1 MVSVEWSTYGA
12 VLFDLDGVLTPTV
25 EIHQR
30 AWSEALT
37 SFFTAHAIT
46 PEYSVEDYLTS
57 VDGRPRDDGIRTVL
71 ATRGVVLPDGSPGD
85 PPGTPTVAGLGNAKN
100 ARVAE
105 LLAAGIAAYP
115 GSVPLI
121 DHLRALGVPM
131 AVVSSSRNTP
141 AVLAAAGLTALFPV
155 VVDGNVAAR
164 EGLAGKPAPDTYL
177 FAAAALGVPAATAV
191 VVEDAVS
198 GVAAGAAGGF
208 GLVIGVDRG
217 AGASALTAAG
227 ADVVVRELDE
237 LVTP

>member
-1 MVSVEWSTYGA
+1 MMEWSTYDA

-30 AWSEALT
+30 AWGEAFAA
-37 SFFTAHAIT
+37 FFAAHRIT
-46 PEYSVEDYLTS
+46 PEYSVDDYLAS
-57 VDGRPRDDGIRTVL
+57 VDGRPRDDGIRTLL
-71 ATRGVVLPDGSPGD
+71 ATRGVVLPDGSPDD
-85 PPGTPTVAGLGNAKN
+85 PPGTPTVAGIGNAKN

-105 LLAAGIAAYP
+105 LLAAGVAPYP
-115 GSVPLI
+115 GSVPLL
-121 DHLRALGVPM
+121 DHLVALGVPM

-141 AVLAAAGLTALFPV
+141 AVLAAAGLTSLFPV

-164 EGLAGKPAPDTYL
+164 EGLPGKPAPDTYL
-177 FAAAALGVPAATAV
+177 FAAAALGVPAAAAV

-208 GLVIGVDRG
+208 GLVVGVDRG
-217 AGASALTAAG
+217 AGEAALTAAG
-227 ADVVVRELDE
+227 ADAVVHELDE